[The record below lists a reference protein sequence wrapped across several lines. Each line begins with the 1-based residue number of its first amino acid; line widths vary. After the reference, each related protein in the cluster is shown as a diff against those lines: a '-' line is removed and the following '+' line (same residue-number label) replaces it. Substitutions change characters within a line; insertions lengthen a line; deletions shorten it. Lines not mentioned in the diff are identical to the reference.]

1 MASSAALCQA
11 EVCILQ
17 REQLTDSTKH
27 CARPESG
34 PRREPEDLKLLRKIT
49 PVLQPRHLRM
59 EEVTAALAN
68 MQAELI
74 CPVCLDYL
82 SDPVTIDCGHNF
94 CDSCIRMSW
103 KDLQD
108 TFPCP
113 VCRHPC
119 QEKRIRANAQLG
131 RLVDLARLLHSS
143 SSSETAPGEEHRC
156 EEHKQEL
163 SLFCE
168 DDRELLCPLCAQG
181 PAHQGHHVRPVAEAA
196 AHHRQRLSGDIEAL
210 KKKLAKVQKL
220 EVAQDRN
227 LARLRED
234 VGKQRRQLASEL
246 ELLTQFVEREQ
257 EAALG
262 RLAAEEKRLQQQLRA
277 NLEAYSDHISAL
289 KDLLREVSE
298 RAVMSEEKVL
308 RGLGGLQQRL
318 ESLEPPAV
326 QPLRFRPAAYSL
338 PPLCSALS
346 SVMQRFRER
355 VSLDPRA
362 AHPSLRVSRDLTSVT
377 CVRKRPKGDADPGP
391 WADATELVVL
401 GREAFASGRHYWEV
415 QVGAKPEWAVGVCT
429 VAPSAQAPRAQPA
442 PKRCWTLQRQDGDYL
457 AVGAGVVPLALGDP
471 PAALGVYLD
480 WELGQLSFYN
490 AADRAHLHS
499 FTEHFAQELKPY
511 FRVGP
516 DCAPL
521 SVGAGRAEEG

>member
-1 MASSAALCQA
+1 MEASAALA
-11 EVCILQ
+11 
-17 REQLTDSTKH
+17 K
-27 CARPESG
+27 
-34 PRREPEDLKLLRKIT
+34 
-49 PVLQPRHLRM
+49 
-59 EEVTAALAN
+59 

-82 SDPVTIDCGHNF
+82 NDPVTIDCGHNF
-94 CDSCIRMSW
+94 CDSCIHMSL
-103 KDLQD
+103 KDLQNR
-108 TFPCP
+108 FLCP

-119 QEKRIRANAQLG
+119 QEMCVRANAQLG

-143 SSSETAPGEEHRC
+143 RSSKTARGKKRRC

-196 AHHRQRLSGDIEAL
+196 AHLRQRLSGYIKPL
-210 KKKLAKVQKL
+210 KKQLAEVQKL
-220 EVAQDRN
+220 AVTQDRN
-227 LARLRED
+227 HLRLREEMHR
-234 VGKQRRQLASEL
+234 QRSQLISEFEQL
-246 ELLTQFVEREQ
+246 MQFVECEY
-257 EAALG
+257 EDAFC
-262 RLAAEEKRLQQQLRA
+262 RLKEEDKRLQQQLRDNVA
-277 NLEAYSDHISAL
+277 AYSDHISTL
-289 KDLLREVSE
+289 EGLLREVSE
-298 RAVMSEEKVL
+298 RAVMSEELVL
-308 RGLGGLQQRL
+308 RGVRGLQQRW

-355 VSLDPRA
+355 VSLDPRT
-362 AHPSLRVSRDLTSVT
+362 AHPSLRVSKDKKSVT
-377 CVRKRPKGDADPGP
+377 WVRKSPNPAGNPGP

-457 AVGAGVVPLALGDP
+457 AVGAGVVPLTLRDP

-521 SVGAGRAEEG
+521 SVGAGRAEDGDTTLA

>member
-1 MASSAALCQA
+1 
-11 EVCILQ
+11 
-17 REQLTDSTKH
+17 
-27 CARPESG
+27 
-34 PRREPEDLKLLRKIT
+34 
-49 PVLQPRHLRM
+49 M
-59 EEVTAALAN
+59 EAVAAALAK

-82 SDPVTIDCGHNF
+82 NDPVTIDCGHNF

-103 KDLQD
+103 KDLRD
-108 TFPCP
+108 RFPCP
-113 VCRHPC
+113 VCRQPR
-119 QEKRIRANAQLG
+119 QEKRISANTQLG

-143 SSSETAPGEEHRC
+143 RSSETARGEERRC

-168 DDRELLCPLCAQG
+168 DDQELLCPLCAQG
-181 PAHQGHHVRPVAEAA
+181 PAHQDHHVRSLAEAA
-196 AHHRQRLSGDIEAL
+196 HQYRQRLSGYIEAL
-210 KKKLAKVQKL
+210 KKQLAEVQKL
-220 EVAQDRN
+220 GVAQDRN
-227 LARLRED
+227 LVQLREE
-234 VGKQRRQLASEL
+234 VGKHRSHLAAEF
-246 ELLTQFVEREQ
+246 EMLTQFVEREQ
-257 EAALG
+257 DAALC
-262 RLAAEEKRLQQQLRA
+262 RLTEEDKRLEQQLRA
-277 NLEAYSDHISAL
+277 NIAAYADYISTL
-289 KDLLREVSE
+289 KDLIRDVEKRS
-298 RAVMSEEKVL
+298 VMSEEKVL
-308 RGLGGLQQRL
+308 RGVRGLQQRW
-318 ESLEPPAV
+318 ESLEPPVV

-355 VSLDPRA
+355 VSLDPRT
-362 AHPSLRVSRDLTSVT
+362 AHPSLRVSKDKKSVT
-377 CVRKRPKGDADPGP
+377 WVKKSPNPTGNPGP

-521 SVGAGRAEEG
+521 SVGAGRA